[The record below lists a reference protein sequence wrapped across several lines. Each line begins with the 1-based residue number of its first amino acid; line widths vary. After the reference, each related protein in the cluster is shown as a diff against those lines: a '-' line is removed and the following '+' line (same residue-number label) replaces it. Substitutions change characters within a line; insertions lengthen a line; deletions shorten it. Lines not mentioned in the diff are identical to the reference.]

1 MLWPQIV
8 WRKNWLFGLIPA
20 AYLMHLRKGSDAT
33 EPAVDRPSP
42 PTKVEPLSALKKK
55 DEGMNPESFLVDIR
69 GGFAL
74 RLTGHGEI
82 ADFFKGRSAIGGDV
96 SKEITPVLP
105 PAPVQGRLQGPSANS
120 KFLAFSVTLFALPSP
135 S

>member
-1 MLWPQIV
+1 
-8 WRKNWLFGLIPA
+8 
-20 AYLMHLRKGSDAT
+20 MHLQKGSDAT

-96 SKEITPVLP
+96 SKEITPLL
-105 PAPVQGRLQGPSANS
+105 PAPVQGRLQGSSANS
-120 KFLAFSVTLFALPSP
+120 KFLAVSVTLFTLPSP